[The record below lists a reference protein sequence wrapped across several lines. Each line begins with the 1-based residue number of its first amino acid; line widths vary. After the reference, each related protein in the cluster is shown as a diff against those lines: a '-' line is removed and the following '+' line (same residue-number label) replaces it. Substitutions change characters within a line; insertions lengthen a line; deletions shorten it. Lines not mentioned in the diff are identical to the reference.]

1 MAAATAPTTTEAPH
15 RSAKQ
20 AAADYAA
27 LNRAE
32 EGQSLMNYGLIF
44 AGMME
49 KGIAEAEIRPRENV
63 FTFRAWRAK
72 SRIVNPGEK
81 GVSVITFRRDDE
93 GNSFPWYG
101 TVFHES
107 QTRGDTE
114 PKPAKLEPTPEAE
127 AHHQAQR
134 DRAAEAK
141 TEAATRSKPEA
152 EPQLDPGRF
161 GGMSDLA
168 ALEERRS
175 REAREEEASK
185 VAPVEPIEPE
195 EAPTPEPEPEAVPVI
210 DSGPQLTILPGDFA
224 PAGYGVE
231 PEPKTPQVDAL
242 PGMTPL
248 GIEPADL
255 APDGTGAEPEP
266 CNTCDEPEGSC
277 HCAGNIHAERPWGS
291 VADNLNPCPHTQRL
305 VQVGMPCVACGDTC
319 DD

>member
-1 MAAATAPTTTEAPH
+1 MTAATAPTTTEAPH

-93 GNSFPWYG
+93 GNSFPWFG

-114 PKPAKLEPTPEAE
+114 PKPAKLEPTPEAD

-141 TEAATRSKPEA
+141 AEALKV
-152 EPQLDPGRF
+152 EPT
-161 GGMSDLA
+161 
-168 ALEERRS
+168 
-175 REAREEEASK
+175 
-185 VAPVEPIEPE
+185 EPIEPE

-231 PEPKTPQVDAL
+231 PAPKTPQVDAL

-248 GIEPADL
+248 GI
-255 APDGTGAEPEP
+255 EPEP

-291 VADNLNPCPHTQRL
+291 VADDLEASRTDPDPEPLALTSRPDGCPHTQRL
-305 VQVGMPCVACGDTC
+305 IQVGMPCVACGATC

>member
-1 MAAATAPTTTEAPH
+1 
-15 RSAKQ
+15 
-20 AAADYAA
+20 

-49 KGIAEAEIRPRENV
+49 KGISEAEIRPRENV

-81 GVSVITFRRDDE
+81 GVSVITFRRDKE

-114 PKPAKLEPTPEAE
+114 PKPPKLEPTPEAD

-141 TEAATRSKPEA
+141 LEAATPKV
-152 EPQLDPGRF
+152 EPT
-161 GGMSDLA
+161 
-168 ALEERRS
+168 
-175 REAREEEASK
+175 
-185 VAPVEPIEPE
+185 EPIEAE
-195 EAPTPEPEPEAVPVI
+195 EAPTPEPEPEAVPVL
-210 DSGPQLTILPGDFA
+210 DSAPQLDIF
-224 PAGYGVE
+224 
-231 PEPKTPQVDAL
+231 
-242 PGMTPL
+242 
-248 GIEPADL
+248 EPADL

-266 CNTCDEPEGSC
+266 INDGFE
-277 HCAGNIHAERPWGS
+277 
-291 VADNLNPCPHTQRL
+291 DCPHTERSIL
-305 VQVGMPCVACGDTC
+305 PGMPCVACGAFCHD
-319 DD
+319 

>member
-1 MAAATAPTTTEAPH
+1 MAAATAPTTTEAPQ

-49 KGIAEAEIRPRENV
+49 KGISEAEIRPRENV

-81 GVSVITFRRDDE
+81 GVSVITFRRDKE

-114 PKPAKLEPTPEAE
+114 PKPPKLEPTPEAD

-141 TEAATRSKPEA
+141 DEALK
-152 EPQLDPGRF
+152 
-161 GGMSDLA
+161 
-168 ALEERRS
+168 
-175 REAREEEASK
+175 
-185 VAPVEPIEPE
+185 VEPTEPIAVE
-195 EAPTPEPEPEAVPVI
+195 EAPTPEPEPEPVPVL
-210 DSGPQLTILPGDFA
+210 DSAPQLDIF
-224 PAGYGVE
+224 E
-231 PEPKTPQVDAL
+231 P
-242 PGMTPL
+242 
-248 GIEPADL
+248 
-255 APDGTGAEPEP
+255 AEPEP
-266 CNTCDEPEGSC
+266 IND

-291 VADNLNPCPHTQRL
+291 VADDLEAARTISAPCPHTERSIL
-305 VQVGMPCVACGDTC
+305 PGMPCVACGAFCHD
-319 DD
+319 